1 MESNMKSKDEVVVEI
16 LNYPR
21 NNPALLKNL
30 MEAYDAGSPEDLEV
44 LQDFM
49 DQKQFGHF
57 GLKLY
62 SMSIDYQEKMAEE
75 VAIYY
80 FNQSL
85 GE

>member
-1 MESNMKSKDEVVVEI
+1 MKSKDEVVVEI
-16 LNYPR
+16 LNHPR
-21 NNPALLKNL
+21 NNPALLKNV

-44 LQDFM
+44 LQDFL
-49 DQKQFGHF
+49 DQKQFGFF

-62 SMSIDYQEKMAEE
+62 SMSIDYQERVAEE
-75 VAIYY
+75 IAVHY